1 VVVVVVVV
9 VVVEEEEE
17 EKEEEEDE
25 GGRGVI
31 IACVCMVGERAM
43 ERTSGS
49 ARWSK
54 RENFKSLQSTQNLT
68 KGP

>member
-1 VVVVVVVV
+1 V

-17 EKEEEEDE
+17 EEEEEDE

-31 IACVCMVGERAM
+31 DSLHVCVVGERAM

-54 RENFKSLQSTQNLT
+54 GENFNQSGINT